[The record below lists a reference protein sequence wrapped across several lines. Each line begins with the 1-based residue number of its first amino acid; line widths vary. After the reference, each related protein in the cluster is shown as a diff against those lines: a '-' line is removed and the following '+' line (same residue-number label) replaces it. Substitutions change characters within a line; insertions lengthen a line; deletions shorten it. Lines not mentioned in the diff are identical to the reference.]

1 MDSIDQFQSLE
12 EIQYLLTDIDDTMT
26 TKGKIPACAFAAM
39 ERLQQAGIRVVP
51 ITGRPGGWCDH
62 IARMWPVE
70 GIVGENGAF
79 YFAYDPTDKKMVR
92 RYFKPEAERVEDKR
106 RILAIQ
112 EEILA
117 RVPGCR
123 VSEDQPYRVAD
134 LAIDFCEDVEPLGN
148 DEIKTIVEIFES
160 HGAVAKISSIHVNGW
175 FGNYDKLTMTE
186 LFFKEVF
193 GVDLEA
199 VKHQVIFSGDSPNDE
214 PMFAFFPNAVGVANI
229 VKFEDDLVHRP
240 AWVTSKEGGQGF
252 AEMVDK
258 LLAKKC

>member
-1 MDSIDQFQSLE
+1 MNSIEQFQSLE
-12 EIQYLLTDIDDTMT
+12 KIQYLLTDIDDTMT
-26 TKGKIPACAFAAM
+26 SKGKIPACAFAAM

-62 IARMWPVE
+62 IARMWPVD
-70 GIVGENGAF
+70 GVVGENGAF
-79 YFAYDPTDKKMVR
+79 YFAYDSAARRMIR
-92 RYFKPEAERVEDKR
+92 RYFKPVAERAEDKR
-106 RILAIQ
+106 RMLTIQ

-123 VSEDQPYRVAD
+123 VSEDQPYRIAD
-134 LAIDFCEDVEPLGN
+134 LAIDFCEDVSPLGN
-148 DEIKTIVEIFES
+148 GEIKTIVEIFES

-193 GVDLEA
+193 GIDLEA
-199 VKHQVIFSGDSPNDE
+199 VKHQVVFAGDSPNDE

-229 VKFEDDLVHRP
+229 IKFEDDLIHKP
-240 AWVTSKEGGQGF
+240 AWVTTRKGGEGF

-258 LLAKKC
+258 ILEKRG